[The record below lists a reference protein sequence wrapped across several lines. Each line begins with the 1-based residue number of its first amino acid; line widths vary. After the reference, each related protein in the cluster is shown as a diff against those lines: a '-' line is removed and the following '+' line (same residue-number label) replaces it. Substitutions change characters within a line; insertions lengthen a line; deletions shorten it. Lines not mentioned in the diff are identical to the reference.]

1 LEDYEPFR
9 DQLWRSWLGTPRP
22 LSGNWYN
29 CPVNAPD
36 ILKAKLESLPPKPGV
51 YLLKSS
57 DGNVIYIGK
66 AKSLKSRV
74 RSYFQVSRHTD
85 SKTQILRNSIRDL
98 EYVVTDTEIEA
109 LILES
114 SLVKRHKPKFN
125 VNLKDDKAF
134 LHIKLTVNEP
144 FPRVLLTRRIL
155 NDGALYFG
163 PYLPA
168 SLARNTVKIINRHF
182 QLRTCDL
189 KIDGKLN
196 RPCLEYHIKR
206 CLGPCV
212 HGLCTET
219 DYRQAVTEV
228 VFLLEG
234 KNEELLAGLSAK
246 MLEAAAQERFEA
258 AAFYRDRI
266 KLVRDLAEKQKM
278 ALGGADDVDIF
289 AYYREGSR
297 VALQLFTSRNGRVAG
312 KREFFWEDLPFFQ
325 PSTFLRDA
333 LQQFYLTAGSVPHE
347 IHLPVEIDDQELI
360 AEWLT
365 RKSAHGGRRR
375 VRILVPQRGSKHD
388 LLLLV
393 EQNARIAFEQR
404 FRVMQ
409 PENEA
414 VLKNLQRNLDIA
426 ALPHR
431 IEAFD
436 VSNIQGTE
444 AVASMVVCQNG
455 KMEKS
460 QYRKF
465 KIRNVI
471 GPDDFACLYEAVH
484 RRYARL
490 TKEGKALPDLILID
504 GGKGQLHAAYQALSQ
519 LGVEDLALA
528 AIAKREELIFVQG
541 QETPVAL
548 DPTSPELHLL
558 QQIRDEA
565 HRFAVGY
572 HRKRRSLRDFSS
584 ELEQIRG
591 IGEKRKK
598 RLLLNFGS
606 IARIRQASIEELT
619 PYLGRKLAEAL
630 KQKLA

>member
-1 LEDYEPFR
+1 VTAD
-9 DQLWRSWLGTPRP
+9 
-22 LSGNWYN
+22 
-29 CPVNAPD
+29 V
-36 ILKAKLESLPPKPGV
+36 LKARLENLPAKPGV
-51 YLLKSS
+51 YLFKSG
-57 DGNVIYIGK
+57 DGDVVYIGK
-66 AKSLKSRV
+66 AKNLKSRV
-74 RSYFQVSRHTD
+74 RSYFQGARHTD
-85 SKTQILRNSIRDL
+85 AKTRILKACIRDL
-98 EYVVTDTEIEA
+98 EYVVTDNEIEA

-114 SLVKRHKPKFN
+114 SLVKRHKPRFN

-189 KIDGKLN
+189 NINGKLD

-212 HGLCTET
+212 RGLCTET
-219 DYRQAVTEV
+219 DYRQAVNEV
-228 VFLLEG
+228 ILLLEG
-234 KNEELLAGLSAK
+234 KNEDLLATLTAK
-246 MLEAAAQERFEA
+246 MLEAAEQERFEA

-266 KLVRDLAEKQKM
+266 KLIHDLAEKQKM
-278 ALGGADDVDIF
+278 ALGGANDIDIF
-289 AYYREGSR
+289 AYYREGTR
-297 VALQLFTSRNGRVAG
+297 LALQLFTSRNGRIAG
-312 KREFFWEDLPFFQ
+312 KREFFWEELPFFQ
-325 PSTFLRDA
+325 PPAFLRDA
-333 LQQFYLTAGSVPHE
+333 LQQYYLTAGSVPHE
-347 IHLPVEIDDQELI
+347 IHLPIEIDDQELI

-365 RKSAHGGRRR
+365 RKSTHRGRRR
-375 VRILVPQRGSKHD
+375 VKILAPRRGSKHE

-393 EQNARIAFEQR
+393 EQNARIAFEHR

-409 PENEA
+409 PEQETI
-414 VLKNLQRNLDIA
+414 LGNLQRALDVGSV
-426 ALPHR
+426 PRR

-436 VSNIQGTE
+436 VSNIQGNE
-444 AVASMVVCQNG
+444 AVASMVVCQDAR
-455 KMEKS
+455 MDKS

-465 KIRNVI
+465 KIRNVT

-484 RRYARL
+484 RRYSRL
-490 TKEGKALPDLILID
+490 IREEKPLPNLILID
-504 GGKGQLHAAYQALSQ
+504 GGKGQLHSAYQALSQ
-519 LGVEDLALA
+519 LGIEDIPLA

-565 HRFAVGY
+565 HRFALGY

-584 ELEQIRG
+584 ELDRVPG

-619 PYLGRKLAEAL
+619 PYLGRKLAEVL